1 MSDDLMR
8 INEVAQYL
16 GVTDIT
22 VKRYIREKLLTAIE
36 KNGQTLLEKG
46 VVERYKLIADRFNKR

>member
-8 INEVAQYL
+8 INEAAQYL

-22 VKRYIREKLLTAIE
+22 VKRYIREKLLSAVE
-36 KNGQTLLEKG
+36 KNGQILLEKG
-46 VVERYKLIADRFNKR
+46 VVERYKTIADRFHKR